1 MKSILKTVKELKT
14 TYDVLNYT
22 ESVISKIKEA
32 EFIKDILGV
41 NNDLRKWQRLEIFA
55 NKIAIKKAKSPEEF
69 EACAT
74 YNEKTGVTTYTG
86 NVIIEQGTMK
96 LQANSIV
103 ANLNSQKEIST
114 ITATGGPARFQ
125 QKVDVN
131 KGLAKGQA
139 QKILYNAQTGI
150 VTFSGSAL
158 LEQDGASIRGNTL
171 KYSMNKGD
179 IEATGTPNSTGS
191 SSGRVQIVIPPSSS
205 KSFPGAR
212 D

>member
-1 MKSILKTVKELKT
+1 MNQNLKLVWSKTLLKQAAL
-14 TYDVLNYT
+14 VSLVVFS
-22 ESVISKIKEA
+22 SVAALAVPSDRNQPISLVA
-32 EFIKDILGV
+32 D
-41 NNDLRKWQRLEIFA
+41 R
-55 NKIAIKKAKSPEEF
+55 
-69 EACAT
+69 AT
-74 YNEKTGVTTYTG
+74 YSEKTGVTTYTG

-103 ANLNSQKEIST
+103 ANLNSNKEISI
-114 ITATGGPARFQ
+114 ITATGCPARFQ
-125 QKVDVN
+125 QKIDVN

-139 QKILYNAQTGI
+139 QKIIYNAQTGI
-150 VTFSGSAL
+150 VTLTDSAL

-179 IEATGTPNSTGS
+179 VEATGTPNSSGS
-191 SSGRVQIVIPPSSS
+191 SSGRVQIVIPPSSA